1 MAEQKKRMGRPSN
14 GATQILGIS
23 ITPELKERIMA
34 RARTEHRSASS
45 LACAILEA
53 AFSDNAGGSQ
63 PAPEAEV
70 KPRRPRTGG
79 RVSEGA
85 TAMLTISLQPEL
97 KAAVQDVARNE
108 NRTTSNMACLMLRDW
123 IMDYDFRRNTASNS
137 DGAGEAQTQ

>member
-1 MAEQKKRMGRPSN
+1 
-14 GATQILGIS
+14 
-23 ITPELKERIMA
+23 MA

-53 AFSDNAGGSQ
+53 AFSDNAGDSQ
-63 PAPEAEV
+63 TAPEAEV

-137 DGAGEAQTQ
+137 GGAGEAQTQQES

>member
-1 MAEQKKRMGRPSN
+1 MAEQKKKMGRPSN

-53 AFSDNAGGSQ
+53 AFSDNASGSQ
-63 PAPEAEV
+63 TAPGAEA

-123 IMDYDFRRNTASNS
+123 IEEWETKHPGVSIWPDA
-137 DGAGEAQTQ
+137 EEE